1 MFCSEIKIMT
11 IRDFL
16 DITDLWARDL
26 GSVMNLAQAKIE
38 SLGRPL
44 SDKGVALI
52 FEKPSNRTRQSMEM
66 AVVQLGGHPI
76 FTRGEEVGFDQR
88 ETVEDVT
95 RIMAGYHHVIAARV
109 FEHSILQR
117 MAAVSSVPI
126 INMLSD
132 HSHPLQALADLLT
145 MRQELGELR
154 NKTVAWIGD
163 YNNVARSLVEAC
175 ALDGMH
181 IRLGSPDGYGAN
193 EIELSRIANLGA
205 ASVEQFSSAH
215 IASTGAHAVH
225 TDVFVSMGQEAE
237 TAKRMIDF
245 KEFCVDA
252 KVMANADKQAIFM
265 HCLPAHRGVEVMPE
279 VIDGAQ
285 SRVVTQAH
293 NRMHA
298 ARGLL
303 AHLMGVTR

>member
-1 MFCSEIKIMT
+1 MN
-11 IRDFL
+11 IRHFL
-16 DITDLWARDL
+16 DITDLSARDL
-26 GSVMNLAQAKIE
+26 GSVMNLAQVEIS

-52 FEKPSNRTRQSMEM
+52 FEKPSNRTRHSMEM

-181 IRLGSPDGYGAN
+181 IRLGCPNGYGAN
-193 EIELSRIANLGA
+193 ENELSRIANLGA
-205 ASVEQFSSAH
+205 ASVEQFSSART
-215 IASTGAHAVH
+215 ASTGAHAVH

-252 KVMANADKQAIFM
+252 MVMANADKQAIFM
-265 HCLPAHRGVEVMPE
+265 HCLPAHRGVEVTSE

>member
-1 MFCSEIKIMT
+1 MKS
-11 IRDFL
+11 RHFL
-16 DITDLWARDL
+16 DITDLSARDL
-26 GSVMNLAQAKIE
+26 GNVMNFAQVEIS

-76 FTRGEEVGFDQR
+76 FIRGEEVGFDQR

-145 MRQELGELR
+145 MRQELGDLR

-175 ALDGMH
+175 ALDGMN
-181 IRLGSPDGYGAN
+181 IRIGCPEGYGA
-193 EIELSRIANLGA
+193 EAVELSRIANLGA
-205 ASVEQFSSAH
+205 ASVQQFSSART
-215 IASTGAHAVH
+215 ASTGAHVVH

-237 TAKRMIDF
+237 TAKRMVDF
-245 KEFCVDA
+245 KSFCVDSE
-252 KVMANADKQAIFM
+252 VMANAAKDAIFM
-265 HCLPAHRGVEVMPE
+265 HCLPAHRGVEVMSE

>member
-1 MFCSEIKIMT
+1 MT
-11 IRDFL
+11 IRHFL
-16 DITDLWARDL
+16 DITDLSARDL
-26 GSVMNLAQAKIE
+26 GSVMNLAQAKID

-181 IRLGSPDGYGAN
+181 IRLGSPAGYGAN

-215 IASTGAHAVH
+215 TASTGAHAVH

>member
-1 MFCSEIKIMT
+1 MT
-11 IRDFL
+11 VRHFL
-16 DITDLWARDL
+16 DITDLTARDL
-26 GSVMNLAQAKIE
+26 NTVMDLAQADI
-38 SLGRPL
+38 SMLGSPL
-44 SDKGVALI
+44 AGKGVALI

-95 RIMAGYHHVIAARV
+95 RIMAGYHHVVAARV
-109 FEHSILQR
+109 FAHSVLQR

-126 INMLSD
+126 INMLSEQ
-132 HSHPLQALADLLT
+132 SHPLQALADVLT
-145 MRQELGELR
+145 MRQELGDLR
-154 NKTVAWIGD
+154 QKTVAWIGD

-175 ALDGMH
+175 SLEGMN
-181 IRLGSPDGYGAN
+181 IRLGCPVGYGASN
-193 EIELSRIANLGA
+193 SELTRIADLGA
-205 ASVEQFSSAH
+205 ASINQFESAKT
-215 IASTGAHAVH
+215 AATGAHAVH

-237 TAKRMIDF
+237 TAKRLVDF
-245 KEFCVDA
+245 KDFCIDA
-252 KVMANADKQAIFM
+252 NVMSVATKDAIFM
-265 HCLPAHRGVEVMPE
+265 HCLPAHRGVEVAGE

-303 AHLMGVTR
+303 AHLMGVTL

>member
-1 MFCSEIKIMT
+1 MT
-11 IRDFL
+11 IRHFL
-16 DITDLWARDL
+16 DITDLSARDL
-26 GSVMNLAQAKIE
+26 SNVMNLAQAKIE

-132 HSHPLQALADLLT
+132 HSHPLQALADLFT

-154 NKTVAWIGD
+154 NKTVAWIGY

>member
-1 MFCSEIKIMT
+1 MT
-11 IRDFL
+11 VRHFL
-16 DITDLWARDL
+16 DITDLTARDL
-26 GSVMNLAQAKIE
+26 NTVMDLAQADI
-38 SLGRPL
+38 SMLGSPL
-44 SDKGVALI
+44 AGKGVALI

-95 RIMAGYHHVIAARV
+95 RIMAGYHHVVAARV
-109 FEHSILQR
+109 FAHSVLQR

-126 INMLSD
+126 INMLSEQ
-132 HSHPLQALADLLT
+132 SHPLQALADVLT
-145 MRQELGELR
+145 MRQELGDLR
-154 NKTVAWIGD
+154 QKTVAWIGD

-175 ALDGMH
+175 SLEGMN
-181 IRLGSPDGYGAN
+181 IRLGCPVGYGASN
-193 EIELSRIANLGA
+193 SELTRIADLGA
-205 ASVEQFSSAH
+205 TSINQFESAKT
-215 IASTGAHAVH
+215 AATGAHAVH

-237 TAKRMIDF
+237 TAKRLVDF
-245 KEFCVDA
+245 KDFCIDA
-252 KVMANADKQAIFM
+252 NVMSVATKDAIFM
-265 HCLPAHRGVEVMPE
+265 HCLPAHRGVEVAGE
-279 VIDGAQ
+279 VIDGSQ

-303 AHLMGVTR
+303 AHLMGVTL

>member
-1 MFCSEIKIMT
+1 MT
-11 IRDFL
+11 IRHFL
-16 DITDLWARDL
+16 DITDLSARDL

-117 MAAVSSVPI
+117 MASVSSVPI

-215 IASTGAHAVH
+215 FASTGAHAVH

>member
-1 MFCSEIKIMT
+1 MT
-11 IRDFL
+11 IRHFL
-16 DITDLWARDL
+16 DITDLSARDL

-117 MAAVSSVPI
+117 MASVSSVPI

>member
-1 MFCSEIKIMT
+1 MT
-11 IRDFL
+11 IRHFL
-16 DITDLWARDL
+16 DITDLSARDL

-237 TAKRMIDF
+237 TANRMIDF

>member
-1 MFCSEIKIMT
+1 MT
-11 IRDFL
+11 IRHFL
-16 DITDLWARDL
+16 DITDLSARDL

-215 IASTGAHAVH
+215 VASTGAHAVH

-298 ARGLL
+298 ARGLF

>member
-1 MFCSEIKIMT
+1 MT
-11 IRDFL
+11 IRHFL
-16 DITDLWARDL
+16 DITDLSARDL
-26 GSVMNLAQAKIE
+26 GSVMNLAQAKID

-181 IRLGSPDGYGAN
+181 IRLGCPTGYGASEN
-193 EIELSRIANLGA
+193 EISRIASLGA
-205 ASVEQFSSAH
+205 VSVEQFSSAH
-215 IASTGAHAVH
+215 IASAGAHAVH

-237 TAKRMIDF
+237 SAKRMIDF
-245 KEFCVDA
+245 KGFCVDA

>member
-1 MFCSEIKIMT
+1 MT
-11 IRDFL
+11 VRHFL
-16 DITDLWARDL
+16 DITDLTARDL
-26 GSVMNLAQAKIE
+26 NTVMDLAQADI
-38 SLGRPL
+38 SMLGSPL
-44 SDKGVALI
+44 AGKGVALI

-95 RIMAGYHHVIAARV
+95 RIMAGYHHVVAARV
-109 FEHSILQR
+109 FAHSVLQR

-126 INMLSD
+126 INMLSEQ
-132 HSHPLQALADLLT
+132 SHPLQALADVLT
-145 MRQELGELR
+145 MRQELGDLR
-154 NKTVAWIGD
+154 QKTVAWIGD

-175 ALDGMH
+175 ALEGMN
-181 IRLGSPDGYGAN
+181 IRLGCPVGYGASN
-193 EIELSRIANLGA
+193 SELTRIADLGA
-205 ASVEQFSSAH
+205 ESINQFESAKT
-215 IASTGAHAVH
+215 AATGAHAVH

-237 TAKRMIDF
+237 TAKRLVDF
-245 KEFCVDA
+245 KDFCIDA
-252 KVMANADKQAIFM
+252 NVMSVATKDAIFM
-265 HCLPAHRGVEVMPE
+265 HCLPAHRGVEVAGE
-279 VIDGAQ
+279 VIDGSQ

-303 AHLMGVTR
+303 AHLMGVTL

>member
-1 MFCSEIKIMT
+1 MT
-11 IRDFL
+11 VRHFL
-16 DITDLWARDL
+16 DITDLTARDL
-26 GSVMNLAQAKIE
+26 NTVMDLAQADI
-38 SLGRPL
+38 SILGSPL
-44 SDKGVALI
+44 AGKGVALI

-95 RIMAGYHHVIAARV
+95 RIMAGYHHVVAARV
-109 FEHSILQR
+109 FAHSVLQR

-126 INMLSD
+126 INMLSEQ
-132 HSHPLQALADLLT
+132 SHPLQALADVLT
-145 MRQELGELR
+145 MRQELGDLR
-154 NKTVAWIGD
+154 QKTVAWIGD

-175 ALDGMH
+175 SLEGMN
-181 IRLGSPDGYGAN
+181 IRLGCPVGYGASN
-193 EIELSRIANLGA
+193 SEITRIADLGA
-205 ASVEQFSSAH
+205 ASINQFESAKT
-215 IASTGAHAVH
+215 AATGAHAVH

-237 TAKRMIDF
+237 TAKRLVDF
-245 KEFCVDA
+245 KDFCIDA
-252 KVMANADKQAIFM
+252 NIMSVATKDAIFM
-265 HCLPAHRGVEVMPE
+265 HCLPAHRGVEVAGE
-279 VIDGAQ
+279 VIDGSQ

-303 AHLMGVTR
+303 AHLMGVTL

>member
-1 MFCSEIKIMT
+1 MT
-11 IRDFL
+11 IRHFL
-16 DITDLWARDL
+16 DITDLSARDL
-26 GSVMNLAQAKIE
+26 GSIMNLAQAKIE

>member
-1 MFCSEIKIMT
+1 MT
-11 IRDFL
+11 IRHFL
-16 DITDLWARDL
+16 DITDLSARDL
-26 GSVMNLAQAKIE
+26 CSVMNLAQAKIE

-44 SDKGVALI
+44 SDRGVALI

-215 IASTGAHAVH
+215 IASTGSHAVH

>member
-1 MFCSEIKIMT
+1 MT
-11 IRDFL
+11 VRHFL
-16 DITDLWARDL
+16 DITDLTARDL
-26 GSVMNLAQAKIE
+26 NTVMDLAQADI
-38 SLGRPL
+38 SILGSPL
-44 SDKGVALI
+44 AGKGVALI

-95 RIMAGYHHVIAARV
+95 RIMAGYHHVVAARV
-109 FEHSILQR
+109 FAHSVLQR

-126 INMLSD
+126 INMLSEQ
-132 HSHPLQALADLLT
+132 SHPLQALADVLT
-145 MRQELGELR
+145 MRQELGDLQQ
-154 NKTVAWIGD
+154 KTVAWIGD

-175 ALDGMH
+175 SLEGMN
-181 IRLGSPDGYGAN
+181 IRLGCPVGYGASN
-193 EIELSRIANLGA
+193 SEITRIADLGA
-205 ASVEQFSSAH
+205 ASINQFESAKT
-215 IASTGAHAVH
+215 AATGAHAVH

-237 TAKRMIDF
+237 TAKRLVDF
-245 KEFCVDA
+245 KDFCIDA
-252 KVMANADKQAIFM
+252 NIMSVATKDAIFM
-265 HCLPAHRGVEVMPE
+265 HCLPAHRGVEVAGE
-279 VIDGAQ
+279 VIDGSQ

-303 AHLMGVTR
+303 AHLMGVTL

>member
-1 MFCSEIKIMT
+1 MN
-11 IRDFL
+11 IRHFL
-16 DITDLWARDL
+16 DITDLSARDL
-26 GSVMNLAQAKIE
+26 GSVMNLAQVEIA

-52 FEKPSNRTRQSMEM
+52 FEKPSNRTRHSMEM

-205 ASVEQFSSAH
+205 TSVEQFSSAH

>member
-1 MFCSEIKIMT
+1 MT
-11 IRDFL
+11 VRHFL
-16 DITDLWARDL
+16 DITDLTARDL
-26 GSVMNLAQAKIE
+26 NTVMDLAQADI
-38 SLGRPL
+38 SILGSPL
-44 SDKGVALI
+44 AGKGVALI

-95 RIMAGYHHVIAARV
+95 RIMAGYHHVVAARV
-109 FEHSILQR
+109 FAHSVLQR

-126 INMLSD
+126 INMLSEQ
-132 HSHPLQALADLLT
+132 SHPLQALADVLT
-145 MRQELGELR
+145 MRQELGDLR
-154 NKTVAWIGD
+154 QKTVAWIGD

-175 ALDGMH
+175 SLEGMN
-181 IRLGSPDGYGAN
+181 IRLGCPVGYGASN
-193 EIELSRIANLGA
+193 SELTLIADLGA
-205 ASVEQFSSAH
+205 ASINQFESAKT
-215 IASTGAHAVH
+215 AATGAHAVH

-237 TAKRMIDF
+237 TAKRLVDF
-245 KEFCVDA
+245 KDFCIDA
-252 KVMANADKQAIFM
+252 NVMSVATKDAIFM
-265 HCLPAHRGVEVMPE
+265 HCLPAHRGVEVAGE
-279 VIDGAQ
+279 VIDGSQ

-303 AHLMGVTR
+303 AHLMGVTL

>member
-1 MFCSEIKIMT
+1 MT
-11 IRDFL
+11 VRHFL
-16 DITDLWARDL
+16 DITDLTARDL
-26 GSVMNLAQAKIE
+26 NTVMDLAQADI
-38 SLGRPL
+38 SMLGSPL
-44 SDKGVALI
+44 AGKGVALI

-95 RIMAGYHHVIAARV
+95 RIMAGYHHVVAARV
-109 FEHSILQR
+109 FAHSVLQR

-126 INMLSD
+126 INMLSEQ
-132 HSHPLQALADLLT
+132 SHPLQALADVLT
-145 MRQELGELR
+145 MRQELGDLR
-154 NKTVAWIGD
+154 QKTVAWIGD

-175 ALDGMH
+175 SLEGMN
-181 IRLGSPDGYGAN
+181 IRLGCPVGYGASN
-193 EIELSRIANLGA
+193 SELTRIADLGA
-205 ASVEQFSSAH
+205 ASINQFESAKT
-215 IASTGAHAVH
+215 AATGAHAVH

-237 TAKRMIDF
+237 TAKRLVDF
-245 KEFCVDA
+245 KDFCIDA
-252 KVMANADKQAIFM
+252 NIMSVATKDAIFM
-265 HCLPAHRGVEVMPE
+265 HCLPAHRGVEVAGE
-279 VIDGAQ
+279 VIDGSQ

-303 AHLMGVTR
+303 AHLMGVTL

>member
-1 MFCSEIKIMT
+1 MN
-11 IRDFL
+11 IRHFL
-16 DITDLWARDL
+16 DITDLSARDL
-26 GSVMNLAQAKIE
+26 GSVMNLAQVEIS

-52 FEKPSNRTRQSMEM
+52 FEKPSNRTRHSMEM

-154 NKTVAWIGD
+154 NKTVAWVGD

-181 IRLGSPDGYGAN
+181 IRLGCPDGYGAN

-205 ASVEQFSSAH
+205 ASVNQFSLAR

-245 KEFCVDA
+245 KDFCVDSE
-252 KVMANADKQAIFM
+252 VMANAAKDAIFM
-265 HCLPAHRGVEVMPE
+265 HCLPAHRGVEVTSE

>member
-1 MFCSEIKIMT
+1 MT
-11 IRDFL
+11 IRHFL
-16 DITDLWARDL
+16 DITDLSARDL

-215 IASTGAHAVH
+215 IASTGSHAVH

>member
-1 MFCSEIKIMT
+1 MN
-11 IRDFL
+11 IRHFL
-16 DITDLWARDL
+16 DITDLSARDL
-26 GSVMNLAQAKIE
+26 GSVMNLAQVEIA

-52 FEKPSNRTRQSMEM
+52 FEKPSNRTRHSMEM

-181 IRLGSPDGYGAN
+181 IRLGCPNGYGAN
-193 EIELSRIANLGA
+193 ENELSRIANLGA
-205 ASVEQFSSAH
+205 ASVEQFSSART
-215 IASTGAHAVH
+215 ASSGAHAVH

-245 KEFCVDA
+245 KDFCVDA

-265 HCLPAHRGVEVMPE
+265 HCLPAHRGVEVTSE

>member
-1 MFCSEIKIMT
+1 MT
-11 IRDFL
+11 IRHFL
-16 DITDLWARDL
+16 DITDLSARDL

-95 RIMAGYHHVIAARV
+95 RIMAGYHDVIAARV